1 MGERDKQNKHAYD
14 KVTAEGKGE
23 KYSSTKKSSRQAM
36 LQFLRRC
43 KFKLQPI
50 NYTFIRILKF
60 KMSYNSKY
68 CQECRALSKFIQPWK
83 AYNFR

>member
-36 LQFLRRC
+36 LQFLRKC
-43 KFKLQPI
+43 
-50 NYTFIRILKF
+50 LKPC
-60 KMSYNSKY
+60 M
-68 CQECRALSKFIQPWK
+68 
-83 AYNFR
+83 

>member
-36 LQFLRRC
+36 LQFLRKCLKPCMYEQISKRQYIYSDSR
-43 KFKLQPI
+43 FLLFFVPI
-50 NYTFIRILKF
+50 W
-60 KMSYNSKY
+60 
-68 CQECRALSKFIQPWK
+68 A
-83 AYNFR
+83 

>member
-43 KFKLQPI
+43 LKPCMYEQI
-50 NYTFIRILKF
+50 NKKQYIY
-60 KMSYNSKY
+60 S
-68 CQECRALSKFIQPWK
+68 Q
-83 AYNFR
+83 

>member
-1 MGERDKQNKHAYD
+1 MEERDKQNKHAYD

-43 KFKLQPI
+43 LKPCTYEQINKKQYIYIQNDVFCFFKLI
-50 NYTFIRILKF
+50 
-60 KMSYNSKY
+60 
-68 CQECRALSKFIQPWK
+68 
-83 AYNFR
+83 